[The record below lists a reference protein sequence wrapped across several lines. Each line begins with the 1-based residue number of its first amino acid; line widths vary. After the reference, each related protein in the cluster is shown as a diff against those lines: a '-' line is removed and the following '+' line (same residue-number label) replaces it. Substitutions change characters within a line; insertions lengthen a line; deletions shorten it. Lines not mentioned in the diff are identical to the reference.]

1 MDEEKHS
8 TIFEPNVEDKWN
20 LRTIGIKTNVQ
31 SERDNLILNM
41 LKNTVTKEGF
51 VSLSQRERK
60 IQVCYLK
67 IRNCYLAD

>member
-51 VSLSQRERK
+51 VSSSKREREENPS
-60 IQVCYLK
+60 LLPE
-67 IRNCYLAD
+67 N

>member
-8 TIFEPNVEDKWN
+8 TIFEPNFEDKWN

-51 VSLSQRERK
+51 VSSSKREREENPS
-60 IQVCYLK
+60 LLPE
-67 IRNCYLAD
+67 N